1 MTPVRASKEERRLR
15 RRTSP
20 PGRWLLA
27 VVGWVVSAAAAQA
40 QLPDSIP
47 LFPLPDV
54 TLFPNTTQ
62 PFHIFEPRYR
72 AMVEDALAGDS
83 IIGMVLLQPGFEP
96 EYEGRPPV
104 YDVGCAGII
113 VSSQLLPDGRYN
125 ILLRGLTKFR
135 VLGEDPSRAYRLAG
149 VESIPEAVTLEEQPL
164 LARRRRQLEDALRSA
179 RMGSEVPPPDLP
191 DAEAIDGL
199 ALSLPIAPAQ
209 RQALLEAAG
218 PIERAL
224 ALAALIRPRAQA
236 E

>member
-1 MTPVRASKEERRLR
+1 MR
-15 RRTSP
+15 RRTSNP
-20 PGRWLLA
+20 SGWLLA
-27 VVGWVVSAAAAQA
+27 VIGWCVSPMAVEA

-54 TLFPNTTQ
+54 TLFPHTTQ
-62 PFHIFEPRYR
+62 PFHVFEPRYR

-83 IIGMVLLQPGFEP
+83 IIGMVLLRPGFEP

-135 VLGEDPSRAYRLAG
+135 ILGEDLNRLYRLAS
-149 VESIPEAVTLEEQPL
+149 VESITEAVASDERPL
-164 LARRRRQLEDALRSA
+164 LSRRRRQLEDALRA
-179 RMGSEVPPPDLP
+179 AAMGSEVPRAGLSDE
-191 DAEAIDGL
+191 EAIDGL
-199 ALSLPIAPAQ
+199 SLSLPLAPAQ

-224 ALAALIRPRAQA
+224 ALAGLIRPRAQA
-236 E
+236 Q

>member
-1 MTPVRASKEERRLR
+1 MR
-15 RRTSP
+15 RRTSNP
-20 PGRWLLA
+20 SGWLLA
-27 VVGWVVSAAAAQA
+27 VIGWCVSPIVAEA

-54 TLFPNTTQ
+54 TLFPHTTQ
-62 PFHIFEPRYR
+62 PFHVFEPRYR

-83 IIGMVLLQPGFEP
+83 IIGMVLLRPGFEP

-135 VLGEDPSRAYRLAG
+135 ILGEDLNRLYRLAS
-149 VESIPEAVTLEEQPL
+149 VESITEGVASDERPRLS
-164 LARRRRQLEDALRSA
+164 RRRRQLEDALRAAS
-179 RMGSEVPPPDLP
+179 MGSEVPGAGLSDE
-191 DAEAIDGL
+191 EAIDGL
-199 ALSLPIAPAQ
+199 SLSLPLAPAQ

-224 ALAALIRPRAQA
+224 ALAGLIRPRAQA

>member
-1 MTPVRASKEERRLR
+1 M
-15 RRTSP
+15 RRTSNP
-20 PGRWLLA
+20 RGLLVLLA
-27 VVGWVVSAAAAQA
+27 AFGTPGSALG

-62 PFHIFEPRYR
+62 PFHVFEPRYR
-72 AMVEDALAGDS
+72 SMVEDALAGDS

-125 ILLRGLTKFR
+125 ILLRGLAKFR
-135 VLGEDPSRAYRLAG
+135 ILGEDQSRLYRLAG
-149 VESIPEAVTLEEQPL
+149 VESITEAVTADERPL
-164 LARRRRQLEDALRSA
+164 LSRRRRQLEDALRSVG
-179 RMGSEVPPPDLP
+179 MGSEVPPPALRDE
-191 DAEAIDGL
+191 EAIDGL
-199 ALSLPIAPAQ
+199 SLSLPLAPAQ

-224 ALAALIRPRAQA
+224 ALAAFIRPRAQA
-236 E
+236 D